1 MIIRKFQYHD
11 TGYWFLLF
19 TGLAAAGFYTTY
31 FARIL
36 EPMPLVIHLHF
47 VLMVLW
53 MGMLIAQPLFI
64 KYKKRSWHQLTG
76 KASYVVAPL
85 LLITAF
91 LLTRNEYYRN
101 ISRLE
106 EAVANGSQLY
116 THHDILRL
124 AAASP
129 IALVYFIWFLVF
141 YILAIRHRRNFNKHA
156 RYMVA
161 TALTLTG
168 PTVDRIIGINLGMET
183 IAGVSSFFISFLLI
197 DLVLGR
203 LLYLDVKNKRDT
215 RALKISLM
223 VYLSGQ
229 LFYYLCPY
237 IDGWPSVMQVL
248 MLPQP

>member
-1 MIIRKFQYHD
+1 MLIKKFQYHD

-31 FARIL
+31 FTRIL
-36 EPMPLVIHLHF
+36 EPMPAVVHLHF

-53 MGMLIAQPLFI
+53 IGMLIAQPLLI
-64 KYKKRSWHQLTG
+64 KYKKISWHRLIG
-76 KASYVVAPL
+76 KASYVVVPL

-101 ISRLE
+101 IARLE
-106 EAVANGSQLY
+106 ESVRNGAQSFTPQ
-116 THHDILRL
+116 DILHR

-129 IALVYFIWFLVF
+129 IALVYFVWFLVF
-141 YILAIRHRRNFNKHA
+141 YVLAIRHRRNFNKHA

-168 PTVDRIIGINLGMET
+168 PTVDRIIGIHLGLES

-197 DLVLGR
+197 VSI
-203 LLYLDVKNKRDT
+203 DVIQGNS
-215 RALKISLM
+215 AS
-223 VYLSGQ
+223 
-229 LFYYLCPY
+229 
-237 IDGWPSVMQVL
+237 
-248 MLPQP
+248 